1 MRRVFGPRTAV
12 EAAFLV
18 AVPILVG
25 VVFGAGMWTIVAASG
40 VAYLVIVLVEA
51 FLWYEGKRAPDAPAR
66 TFLRPR
72 SVVVRRP
79 DEEPPGASGEPEV
92 EPAFVL
98 EPVQAAPAA
107 AEPEPAPAAE
117 PVAAPVTAPVTASV
131 TTPLT
136 TPAPAEHVHVL
147 PRQPEADPEP
157 EPEPVERVP
166 LVAVP
171 ALEPEPPMPGPTPV
185 QPVQPVQPAAAS
197 TVVPIGVGS
206 GPRQWNL
213 WDLERLTRDAAG
225 EDAARDEERTF
236 LLMYLR
242 EFAGAD
248 GLLPVDF
255 DGLVRDSFGDLVGS
269 R

>member
-79 DEEPPGASGEPEV
+79 DEEPPVAGGEPEV

-98 EPVQAAPAA
+98 EPVQAAPVA

-117 PVAAPVTAPVTASV
+117 PVAAPVTASV

-147 PRQPEADPEP
+147 PRQPEPDPEP
-157 EPEPVERVP
+157 AAEPVERVP

-171 ALEPEPPMPGPTPV
+171 ELEPEPPMPAPTPV
-185 QPVQPVQPAAAS
+185 QPVQPVQPVAAS

-206 GPRQWNL
+206 APRQWNL
-213 WDLERLTRDAAG
+213 WDLERLTRDASG